1 MLLQVMGLLSH
12 ITHIAFGTSVCSP
25 GQDSSKTLEQKKL
38 PPEEAAKLKVQA
50 QGFEDTLKSTP
61 EDQAS
66 LEGAGVIYA
75 ELGEYD
81 KAVTY
86 LTKLVQKVPND
97 VEAQRLLGEVQYEA
111 GNYEASA
118 TAYRSSI
125 RASPKES
132 LQLQQG
138 LISALLADKKP
149 SEVFPHGHSCSQ
161 IYVLT
166 IYPRLLKFAVQKV
179 LKIPATI
186 FA

>member
-86 LTKLVQKVPND
+86 LTKLVQV
-97 VEAQRLLGEVQYEA
+97 A
-111 GNYEASA
+111 A
-118 TAYRSSI
+118 TTPYLPEQCSI
-125 RASPKES
+125 
-132 LQLQQG
+132 
-138 LISALLADKKP
+138 
-149 SEVFPHGHSCSQ
+149 
-161 IYVLT
+161 
-166 IYPRLLKFAVQKV
+166 LKF
-179 LKIPATI
+179 TI
-186 FA
+186 HTGTSLACWPV